1 MQSPSRLRAFTA
13 GAARRINGV
22 QTQRIGPA
30 IAETARMRYFAF
42 ACDYDGTLAEHGV
55 VGARTVHA
63 LKALHETGRKL
74 ILVSGRQL
82 DDLINVFPDIRM
94 FDSVVAENGGV
105 YYDVPTG
112 RVEPLADSPPP
123 ELVEDLRRRGVE
135 PLSIGRVIVAT
146 WEPHEQMVLQAIHSL
161 NLDLQV
167 IFNKGAVMVL
177 PTGVNKASGLLRALE
192 HLKLSAHNTVGIG
205 DAENDLPFLSTCG
218 CAVAV
223 ANALDT
229 VKARA
234 QWVTASNDGDGVIEL
249 IDRLIA
255 SDLKELNPALT
266 RHRISV
272 ETPINGGCSTKR

>member
-1 MQSPSRLRAFTA
+1 
-13 GAARRINGV
+13 
-22 QTQRIGPA
+22 
-30 IAETARMRYFAF
+30 
-42 ACDYDGTLAEHGV
+42 
-55 VGARTVHA
+55 
-63 LKALHETGRKL
+63 
-74 ILVSGRQL
+74 
-82 DDLINVFPDIRM
+82 
-94 FDSVVAENGGV
+94 V

-112 RVEPLADSPPP
+112 SVEPLADSPPP

-223 ANALDT
+223 ANALGT

-234 QWVTASNDGDGVIEL
+234 HWVTASNDGESRSRRRSTRAARRNDERSGSAARKRRRQSHGRSPFRPSAVPSAVAPSPARITGGDG
-249 IDRLIA
+249 A
-255 SDLKELNPALT
+255 AALG
-266 RHRISV
+266 RHRRGTSPAAGIRNGHEPYPDRARTQWCSSPC
-272 ETPINGGCSTKR
+272 TPTTSRGRH